1 MKQLFIL
8 ALAAMPLSAM
18 SQSTFSNCCANIATL
33 MVASILFIGKKVKK

>member
-18 SQSTFSNCCANIATL
+18 SQGKAQDYKRAYSLYEKFKADNVLHTL
-33 MVASILFIGKKVKK
+33 